1 MTGAERGLM
10 LLCCR
15 LSDPKANVLTNA
27 QYHALEGCIRAL
39 PRENGERMLTES
51 DLRFMGLAPEMADR
65 IMALLDREAELD
77 TYLARAARYD
87 ITPVTRASADYPDVL
102 EEKLGS
108 SAPPVL
114 FCRGETRFF
123 RRRFA
128 ALVGSREL
136 TAEGR
141 AFAEQ
146 VGQAAAK
153 DGYTLVSGGAHGAD
167 RAAQASCLAA
177 GGSVIVFTPENLC
190 EAQENRQM
198 LYVSEGG
205 FEEEFSAA
213 RALARNRLIH
223 ALADLTFVAQCG
235 AGKGGTWRGT
245 SDNLRR
251 GWSPVF
257 VHDDGSE
264 GARMLADL
272 GAQPV
277 REVTSVEAL
286 RPRTLTEWDE

>member
-1 MTGAERGLM
+1 MTGAERGLL
-10 LLCCR
+10 LLCCK
-15 LSDPKANVLTNA
+15 LGDAEAKVLTTA

-39 PRENGERMLTES
+39 KREDENRMLTES
-51 DLRFMGLAPEMADR
+51 DLRFMGLAPELADR
-65 IMALLDREAELD
+65 IMALLDREAQLD
-77 TYLARAARYD
+77 AYLARAARYD
-87 ITPVTRASADYPDVL
+87 VTPVTRASSDYPDTL
-102 EEKLGS
+102 EGKLGS

-114 FCRGETRFF
+114 FCRGNPRFL
-123 RRRFA
+123 RGRFA

-136 TAEGR
+136 AQGGR
-141 AFAEQ
+141 DFAEQ

-153 DGYTLVSGGAHGAD
+153 DGFTLVSGGAHGAD
-167 RAAQASCLAA
+167 RAAQAACLAA
-177 GGSVIVFTPENLC
+177 KGNVVVFTPENLC

-198 LYVSEGG
+198 LFVSEGG
-205 FEEEFSAA
+205 FDEEFSAA

-245 SDNLRR
+245 SDNLHR

-264 GARMLADL
+264 GAKMLASL
-272 GAQPV
+272 GARPV
-277 REVTSVEAL
+277 KEVSSVEAL
-286 RPRTLTEWDE
+286 RPRTLTDTDE